1 MPKYYDYHTH
11 STISF
16 DSRISIEQTCSIAVA
31 AGAAGLVFTEHVEL
45 YSNKWPDAVPDVA
58 AYAAQIAAARL
69 AFPQLTLGMGLE
81 VDLNHERRDEIGQ
94 ILAGN
99 WDFVLGAVH
108 ELNGLS
114 TYNGEFSRGKSKEQ
128 AYGEYFAGLFEQVK
142 AMDCFDVLAHLDVI
156 RRDVSFSDLSLDYA
170 AYADLIDPLLKLLIE
185 RGQGL
190 EVNTAGWRHALAEAH
205 PGLDVLRR
213 YRQLGGEIITCGS
226 DCHHPT
232 RAFFRIR
239 EGYELIKQAGFK
251 YISLFEGRKS
261 RQMKLE

>member
-1 MPKYYDYHTH
+1 MLRYYDYHTH

-16 DSRISIEQTCSIAVA
+16 DSHISIEETCSLAVA
-31 AGAAGLVFTEHVEL
+31 VGAAGLTFTEHVEL
-45 YSNKWPDAVPDVA
+45 YSGKTPDALPDFA
-58 AYAAQIAAARL
+58 AYAAQIKAARI
-69 AFPQLTLGMGLE
+69 AFPQLALGMGLE
-81 VDLNHERRDEIGQ
+81 VDLNPARRSEIEQ

-99 WDFVLGAVH
+99 WDFVLGALH

-128 AYGEYFAGLFEQVK
+128 TYHDYFAGLYEQVK
-142 AMDCFDVLAHLDVI
+142 RMDCFDVLAHLDVI
-156 RRDVSFSDLSLDYA
+156 RRDATIGDVSLNYA
-170 AYADLIDPLLKLLIE
+170 AYADLIEPLLSLLIE

-190 EVNTAGWRHALAEAH
+190 EVNTAGWRYKMADAH
-205 PGLDVLRR
+205 PGLTVLRR

-226 DCHHPT
+226 DCHHPS
-232 RAFFRIR
+232 RAFYRIR

-251 YISLFEGRKS
+251 YISLFEGRKL